1 VDLLLR
7 FKGGFG
13 VDSGPNPYC
22 QDAIIMVSQDV
33 AEKSGR
39 FETDFVVNV
48 TVPPGSMQRFLR
60 PTCDEAGNPLGD
72 WYCNE
77 TDKAENPRG
86 DWYFDGSP
94 LGAWYFDAASAL
106 AEWAEAN
113 YPLNWELGVTNCQ
126 LNYPLN
132 WELGVASDLTDSE
145 LAEQARLDELYDAR
159 LAELELYEEARL
171 AEMQLADWEE
181 AVHLAELY
189 EASLAELELA
199 EANWEAPTNSE
210 LYEDDHLADMHE
222 EVRLDAL
229 DEEAYW
235 VENQLAEATWA
246 EDAPFSK
253 LADWQVYLAELNEKG
268 RLAELHEADQLSWAL
283 EAVKWEEEV
292 RLDEWNSEFNPLRW
306 VEEARL
312 AELELAEEARLAE
325 MQLEL
330 AVKDHLLE
338 MQLAEAKW
346 AEETSA
352 AEWAE
357 EARLADWGKEGYRWD

>member
-171 AEMQLADWEE
+171 AEMQL
-181 AVHLAELY
+181 
-189 EASLAELELA
+189 
-199 EANWEAPTNSE
+199 
-210 LYEDDHLADMHE
+210 
-222 EVRLDAL
+222 
-229 DEEAYW
+229 
-235 VENQLAEATWA
+235 
-246 EDAPFSK
+246 
-253 LADWQVYLAELNEKG
+253 
-268 RLAELHEADQLSWAL
+268 
-283 EAVKWEEEV
+283 
-292 RLDEWNSEFNPLRW
+292 
-306 VEEARL
+306 
-312 AELELAEEARLAE
+312 
-325 MQLEL
+325 EL

-346 AEETSA
+346 SDPDGYELAEA
-352 AEWAE
+352 AYLAELAEKVRLDALDE
-357 EARLADWGKEGYRWD
+357 EAHVVDSALHEASRMTEWKEEIRLANWCKEGYPLRWD

>member
-1 VDLLLR
+1 MSLLLR
-7 FKGGFG
+7 FQGGFG
-13 VDSGPNPYC
+13 VDSYF
-22 QDAIIMVSQDV
+22 QDTIITVPQDV

-48 TVPPGSMQRFLR
+48 KVPLGSMNRFLHV
-60 PTCDEAGNPLGD
+60 TCDETGNPLGN
-72 WYCNE
+72 WYL
-77 TDKAENPRG
+77 DIPAV
-86 DWYFDGSP
+86 
-94 LGAWYFDAASAL
+94 L
-106 AEWAEAN
+106 AEWANA
-113 YPLNWELGVTNCQ
+113 
-126 LNYPLN
+126 NYPLN
-132 WELGVASDLTDSE
+132 WELGVASDLTGSE
-145 LAEQARLDELYDAR
+145 LAEQARLVELYEAMRLDALAEEAHWSNSDAPTDYELAEADHLDELYKEAR
-159 LAELELYEEARL
+159 LAELEL
-171 AEMQLADWEE
+171 
-181 AVHLAELY
+181 
-189 EASLAELELA
+189 
-199 EANWEAPTNSE
+199 
-210 LYEDDHLADMHE
+210 
-222 EVRLDAL
+222 
-229 DEEAYW
+229 DEEAPW
-235 VENQLAEATWA
+235 VENMVAEATWA

-346 AEETSA
+346 SDPDGYELAEA
-352 AEWAE
+352 AYLAELAEKVRLDALEE
-357 EARLADWGKEGYRWD
+357 EAHVVDSALHEASRMTEWKEEIRLANWCKEGYPLRWD